1 VRANRIRELWAAGK
15 TAVNGW
21 LGIPSPLA
29 AEAMA
34 QADWDSLTIDL
45 QHGMVHFD
53 TALGILQAISTT
65 PIVPLARVPWNE
77 PGIIMKMLDAGAYGI
92 ICPMVNS
99 RAECE
104 RFVRACRYPPNGYR
118 SFGPLRAA
126 WYAGTADYWKH
137 ADRTVLTFA
146 MIETAEAL
154 ANLEEIVTTP
164 GLDAVYVG
172 PNDLALA
179 IGETPAI
186 DPTSERTLA
195 EIRRIAAVAAKHG
208 VVPGIHTGSPEGARR
223 MFGLG
228 YRFATI
234 LGDSAL
240 LVAAAKAAA
249 AAAKGAGPT
258 GAAGTYSGTY

>member
-1 VRANRIRELWAAGK
+1 MRPNRIRELWAAGK
-15 TAVNGW
+15 TVINGW
-21 LGIPSPLA
+21 LGIPSSIA

-34 QADWDSLTIDL
+34 QAGWDSLTIDL

-53 TALGILQAISTT
+53 TAVPMLQAISTT
-65 PIVPLARVPWNE
+65 TAVPLARVPWNE

-92 ICPMVNS
+92 ICPMISS

-104 RFVRACRYPPNGYR
+104 RFVRACRYPPKGHR

-126 WYAGTADYWKH
+126 WYAGTADYWRH
-137 ADRTVLTFA
+137 ADATVLTFA

-154 ANLEEIVTTP
+154 EKLEEIVTTP

-195 EIRRIAAVAAKHG
+195 EIRRIAEVATRHG
-208 VVPGIHTGSPEGARR
+208 VMPGIHTGSGEGAKR

-228 YRFATI
+228 YRFASI
-234 LGDSAL
+234 SGDAGL
-240 LVAAAKAAA
+240 LAAAAKAAVA
-249 AAAKGAGPT
+249 AARGAEAKT
-258 GAAGTYSGTY
+258 GAGTY

>member
-1 VRANRIRELWAAGK
+1 M
-15 TAVNGW
+15 VNGW
-21 LGIPSPLA
+21 LGIPSSIA

-34 QADWDSLTIDL
+34 QAGWDSLTIDL

-53 TALGILQAISTT
+53 TAVPMLQAISTT
-65 PIVPLARVPWNE
+65 PAVPLARVPWNE

-104 RFVRACRYPPNGYR
+104 RFVRACRYPPKGYR

-137 ADRTVLTFA
+137 ADDTVLTFA

-154 ANLEEIVTTP
+154 EKLEEIVTTP

-195 EIRRIAAVAAKHG
+195 EIRRIAEVATRHG
-208 VVPGIHTGSPEGARR
+208 VVPGIHTGSAEGARR

-228 YRFATI
+228 YRLATVM
-234 LGDSAL
+234 GDAAL
-240 LVAAAKAAA
+240 LTAAAKAAV
-249 AAAKGAGPT
+249 AAAKGAEAKAG
-258 GAAGTYSGTY
+258 GGTY